1 MKNPIAPNTKIRILS
16 PEHSEYVQKLA
27 FEAGFEW
34 ANTGKSVQIKDV
46 IFMFFQ
52 EDMTIAEASHEVV
65 FARSP
70 EKEIFIDLP
79 TEAELKQAASDTL
92 NNSNDL
98 LVKSGA
104 KNETIDESVRNT
116 FNTALEEGAKKAQ
129 IEVSVN
135 RLARKAE
142 KFAAMK
148 KVQNP
153 VTPKHS
159 HYFKDVSDLDEVDVY
174 RVCDLFEVN
183 DNSGAIQHS
192 LKKLL
197 CSGQRGAK
205 GYRKDLEEAR
215 DSIQR
220 KLDLMAEDG
229 E

>member
-1 MKNPIAPNTKIRILS
+1 MKNSIAPNTKIRILS

-34 ANTGKSVQIKDV
+34 QSGGKSIIYADSK
-46 IFMFFQ
+46 FLFFKGQ
-52 EDMTIAEASHEVV
+52 EITRGYSEGHFVSVEE
-65 FARSP
+65 P
-70 EKEIFIDLP
+70 KEIFIDLP
-79 TEAELKQAASDTL
+79 AELMTAEYIKKFNSGADVDLSEDKVDFIKDVLSEVGKDLERIINKSDTQK
-92 NNSNDL
+92 SCNDL
-98 LVKSGA
+98 DQDQPPATS
-104 KNETIDESVRNT
+104 
-116 FNTALEEGAKKAQ
+116 
-129 IEVSVN
+129 
-135 RLARKAE
+135 
-142 KFAAMK
+142 
-148 KVQNP
+148 
-153 VTPKHS
+153 KHS
-159 HYFKDVSDLDEVDVY
+159 HYFKDVSDFDEVDVY

-183 DNSGAIQHS
+183 DNSGAIQHA

>member
-1 MKNPIAPNTKIRILS
+1 MENPIAPSTKIRILS
-16 PEHSEYVQKLA
+16 PKHSEYVQKLA

-34 ANTGKSVQIKDV
+34 SYGGKSIINTKSGFLFFKDATITESEREH
-46 IFMFFQ
+46 IFN
-52 EDMTIAEASHEVV
+52 AELASI
-65 FARSP
+65 
-70 EKEIFIDLP
+70 EIFIDLP
-79 TEAELKQAASDTL
+79 TEAELEQAASDVL
-92 NNSNDL
+92 NDSNNL
-98 LVKSGA
+98 LDKSGA
-104 KNETIDESVRNT
+104 K
-116 FNTALEEGAKKAQ
+116 
-129 IEVSVN
+129 
-135 RLARKAE
+135 
-142 KFAAMK
+142 
-148 KVQNP
+148 KVINDIMAGQNP
-153 VTPKHS
+153 KKSKHS

-183 DNSGAIQHS
+183 DNSGAIQHA

>member
-16 PEHSEYVQKLA
+16 PEHSEYVQQLA
-27 FEAGFEW
+27 FEVGFSW
-34 ANTGKSVQIKDV
+34 LPGGKSIIYTDSKSL
-46 IFMFFQ
+46 FFRGQ
-52 EDMTIAEASHEVV
+52 EITRGYSENYFVSAEELT
-65 FARSP
+65 
-70 EKEIFIDLP
+70 EIFIDLP
-79 TEAELKQAASDTL
+79 TDAELEQAASGIL
-92 NNSNDL
+92 KKSSDL
-98 LVKSGA
+98 RDKSG
-104 KNETIDESVRNT
+104 E
-116 FNTALEEGAKKAQ
+116 
-129 IEVSVN
+129 
-135 RLARKAE
+135 
-142 KFAAMK
+142 K
-148 KVQNP
+148 KVIEGIIEGQNP

-183 DNSGAIQHS
+183 DNSGAIQHA

-220 KLDLMAEDG
+220 KLDLMSEDR